1 MDVAVNRII
10 RGTVVRSEKFIVNNT
25 PNNSNKSSYFVA
37 SISVTRPTISISS
50 RSLRPSGSRTPSLDR
65 CSSTG
70 TISRR
75 IRGCNHIPSHILSVY
90 TSREK
95 CRFVRLLRIEPTLGT
110 IFRFESR
117 EERRDEGGK
126 GGGEEGQGK
135 DCGNRASDAA
145 LVEGRPEN
153 LRPGIHPFSDIPRQQ
168 GNFLGCTSPVHQ
180 DGHGSLRIHYSRSVK
195 LFITSR
201 IRSWRPGERR
211 PRT

>member
-1 MDVAVNRII
+1 MDVAVNRIT

-25 PNNSNKSSYFVA
+25 PNNNNKSSYFVA

-117 EERRDEGGK
+117 EERREEREEERKGRAKTAGTERVTRHWLRGGRK
-126 GGGEEGQGK
+126 TFGQE
-135 DCGNRASDAA
+135 ST
-145 LVEGRPEN
+145 P
-153 LRPGIHPFSDIPRQQ
+153 
-168 GNFLGCTSPVHQ
+168 
-180 DGHGSLRIHYSRSVK
+180 
-195 LFITSR
+195 SR
-201 IRSWRPGERR
+201 IFRGSRAIS
-211 PRT
+211 